1 MTLDEIILDMH
12 DLENDLRSYE
22 RKYGVLS
29 ETFYQSY
36 MNGEEPEDDAW
47 VMDWTRW
54 AGTYGVWLRRR
65 EQYHAALDALRVKA
79 PSISDMIEK
88 RSRYESIPVAA

>member
-12 DLENDLRSYE
+12 DLEEDLRSYE

-36 MNGEEPEDDAW
+36 MSGEEPENDAW
-47 VMDWTRW
+47 VLDWTRW
-54 AGTYGVWLRRR
+54 AGAYGVWLRRH
-65 EQYHAALDALRVKA
+65 EQYRMALNALRLQA
-79 PSISDMIEK
+79 PSLSDMIEK
-88 RSRYESIPVAA
+88 RSRYEPVPVAA